1 RQRLSGVISIYP
13 AKTMPGAYCV
23 IPRQTCF
30 ADLQRGNIANVTTH
44 FFSRQ
49 ITLPARADN
58 LAALMKGRRSVRKFH
73 TQPIPRELN
82 EQILETAHWAR
93 QQHGKNTTR
102 FRRLTKSKLKTGM

>member
-1 RQRLSGVISIYP
+1 
-13 AKTMPGAYCV
+13 M

-73 TQPIPRELN
+73 TQPIPRELI
-82 EQILETAHWAR
+82 EQILEAARWAPSPHGRQPWRFVILTKTELKAR
-93 QQHGKNTTR
+93 QCFLVQRPKISLSAA
-102 FRRLTKSKLKTGM
+102 FQA